1 MITILLIVIIVL
13 LVMLLRKRGTG
24 SGFRGRAYRNGNGRY
39 NRPYDKRYDPR
50 YDEQYDSRYDRPY
63 YDMDGYGPR
72 TGFSGGSFLG
82 GMAAGALLTYLF
94 DQGRI
99 DAGQYDYFNNLD
111 QQQMIDELMQQN
123 IIQQDEIDN
132 LQREY
137 DGGNFGGSD
146 NFYDPGDGNGNGDGP
161 PQDFPDNNSYA
172 DNVDYNDF
180 NDDGGGDGGFDGG
193 GGDGGG
199 FSGGDGGSV

>member
-1 MITILLIVIIVL
+1 MVTILLIVIVVL
-13 LVMLLRKRGTG
+13 LVMLLMKRGTG
-24 SGFRGRAYRNGNGRY
+24 SGFRGRSYRNGLY
-39 NRPYDKRYDPR
+39 NRPNDNRYDPR
-50 YDEQYDSRYDRPY
+50 DDERYDARYDRPY

-82 GMAAGALLTYLF
+82 GMATGALLTYLF

-137 DGGNFGGSD
+137 DGGNFGRSD
-146 NFYDPGDGNGNGDGP
+146 NFYDPGNGNG

-180 NDDGGGDGGFDGG
+180 NDDGGFDGGFDGG
-193 GGDGGG
+193 DFNGGGGDGGW
-199 FSGGDGGSV
+199 V